1 MFNTQGDLGL
11 RNLAGIQLGSTTVSG
26 KLVLS
31 SDTGA
36 ISQTG
41 AFNVGADGSSFTAS
55 SAGQAVTLSSANVFN
70 GKTIAIHSGADASI
84 TADALKFAS
93 STIAGKLIAT
103 ATSGS
108 ITQTGALSLGADG
121 NSFSTSGAS
130 QAITLNAAN
139 LFGSNT
145 VAFNSSADTSITADT
160 LKFAT
165 SSIAGKLVAT
175 ATSGS
180 ITQTGALTLGA
191 DGNSFTTSGT
201 SQAITLNAANTF
213 GSNTVAL
220 NSSADASIT
229 ADTLKFAAST
239 ISGKLVATAST
250 GSISQT
256 GALNL
261 GADGNS
267 FSTAAGQAITLGSA
281 NVLNNKTVA
290 LNSGGDA
297 TISADAL
304 EFAASTVSGKLVATS
319 NSGSITQTGVLNLG
333 ADGNSF
339 SSAQAITLGS
349 ANVLNGKTVALTSSA
364 DASISADALKFAT
377 SSIGGKLVA
386 TASTG
391 SITQTGALNLG
402 ADGNSFSTAAG
413 QAITLNSANVFNGK
427 TVALSSGADA
437 SITADAL
444 KFAASTVNGKLLAT
458 SSSGD
463 ISQTGALNLG
473 ADGSVFQSAQG
484 VTLASANLFNGKTV
498 ALISGSD
505 ASITADALKFASSTI
520 GGKLVATT
528 SAGAITQTGGL
539 NLGADGNSFTSS
551 AGQAISLTGANVLNG
566 KTVAIH
572 SGAGASISADAL
584 KFAASTVSGDFT
596 ATATSGAI
604 SQSGALSIAG
614 TSHLNA
620 GSNAIN
626 LTQANDFQGLVHL
639 AGGDSQ
645 VRDINNLAIATA
657 QVANLTLNSQGALN
671 LGTTTAS
678 QLTATSQGGAI
689 TQTGVLTVAGDSS
702 LDAGSG
708 TIVLTQA
715 NALAGRVSLTGGSA
729 ELNNQQALSLGNLSV
744 GALGVSSQG
753 PLNLGSGQAGSLVAN
768 SHGGAITQ
776 SGALQIAGSSQLNAG
791 AADITLDQ
799 AGNDFQSTLSLTGG
813 RVQLRDQNALSLGAL
828 QTGALTLRSQGAL
841 LLGAGDL
848 ASLDA
853 RSEGGAIT
861 QSGVLRVLG
870 DASLNA
876 GSGALQLSQAN
887 EWRGAV
893 RVDAAAVN
901 LNSATALNL
910 RLASGGAAVLRTA
923 GDLQLSGQSQ
933 SLDAAS
939 AGAITLGTTQVDQ
952 QLLLSSQQGLR
963 QLAGSA
969 LQVGGGSQIL
979 AAGQTVDLRGTQGGP
994 SNRFGGEIDIQ
1005 AASLHLR
1012 AQGPLRAALQTS
1024 GGADLDGLNDAVQLR
1039 GHVGG
1044 DLISHSA
1051 AATTIAGLQVDGG
1064 AQITAGTS
1072 LSQSAAL
1079 HVAGASRI
1087 SSGTGSLNL
1096 EQADNQFGAT
1106 VQLQAGGTARLRA
1119 ASALDVVINSGPGD
1133 SRVESLGNQLTVT
1146 GQTAGAL
1153 QLESAGSLS
1162 LGALQTAAG
1171 LQARAEQ
1178 GVSQNAALNLG
1189 ASSRIESRRA
1199 ALLLDHADN
1208 RFQGTLQLQ
1217 SGGSLDLNS
1226 AGDLDLNLVSGQGA
1240 RINSQGSLRVSGQS
1254 AGALRSRST
1263 ATTAFAGLQVADSLD
1278 SEASAF
1284 SQSGALIV
1292 GRDAQLRATA
1302 GGARLDQAGN
1312 RFGGALSLS
1321 ASGRASLS
1329 SSQDLVL
1336 TLQTEEQA
1344 SIQLGQGQLTLS
1356 AQARKGLS
1364 VESGGGV
1371 QLAASQVDGV
1381 LSIQAQGPVTQNAAL
1396 RSQGLLLTGPGAVQ
1410 LTHAD
1415 NQIGSLAVRS
1425 AGVAEGAIAV
1435 RSASAL
1441 RVATLQGV
1449 SGETV
1454 AGIQRQGDVSLQTG
1468 SAGLSLEAGIATGSN
1483 TLRLESSGAVS
1494 QNEAATIQAA
1504 RLALLG
1510 AGSFQLQSAGNRID
1524 AVAMSGTPAGAGLSA
1539 ARDGSVS
1546 LRTAGALQVDTVQSL
1561 QGIQRQGDVSL
1572 RSDSGALR
1580 LNQAVQAQGSL
1591 LVLQAVGNVS
1601 QASGA
1606 TVQATGLEL
1615 RGAGAVQLDQAG
1627 NRVERL
1633 AALGGGGAAGS
1644 DGALR
1649 FLNSGAL
1656 ELGTVLSSGV
1666 QRQGDVSLR
1675 SASGDL
1681 LLSQPIQLG
1690 GATLRLDSAQ
1700 GRIQQSG
1707 GRIEAGSLGLRAA
1720 EGIALGQD
1728 NAWSGR
1734 VAARSERGDL
1744 LLRNSQGYTVA
1755 ELAGDGDLFAGTR
1768 GLAAPAAGAAVVL
1781 NTGSGLVQQAAG
1793 AGILAEGLE
1802 LQGAAAYSLKD
1813 ASNQVQRFAAVQGGA
1828 NDGAIDY
1835 VDQDGFEVSS
1845 VKASGIQR
1853 SGRVQLSNPAGQLT
1867 LEPQAASLVS
1877 LQGGT
1882 VSVAS
1887 PQLVDGQLSLPVFTL
1902 SGTIALDKGLLS
1914 LKALQGAKVDA
1925 ERLGRYQ
1932 AELGLAKEVILVD
1945 AAGRPVKI
1953 LADVFVQNS
1962 GAIRVAE
1969 GAQLHLQAEQGASA
1983 SLLQTGNDFSGGFSA
1998 SLGKANAAG
2007 STEDRGPRS
2016 LLQLAGQTIQLK
2028 NEGVAADLLHFTADR
2043 MSTVDQA
2050 QITARMSF
2058 NNTLGTLT
2066 QMPALVFNFG
2076 SQAATPSNPN
2086 PFGVQPSGSLKV
2098 QVGTDGLA
2106 AQGGA
2111 EAGYVSLRPNTRLDP
2126 TRTQSLIANR
2136 AAIYLSG
2143 RETGVAGYLF
2153 FYDGAG
2159 VQTEIPIY
2167 YNGYAPSSPQVEGAL
2182 SSIASVSE
2190 SARRDRFEE
2199 AVRTEN
2205 VASRLR
2211 GGVITEVGPG
2221 SPATK
2226 GSSGAAS
2233 PAGCNVAGGDGSS
2246 GQSPLSCAAG
2256 S

>member
-1 MFNTQGDLGL
+1 M
-11 RNLAGIQLGSTTVSG
+11 
-26 KLVLS
+26 
-31 SDTGA
+31 
-36 ISQTG
+36 
-41 AFNVGADGSSFTAS
+41 
-55 SAGQAVTLSSANVFN
+55 
-70 GKTIAIHSGADASI
+70 
-84 TADALKFAS
+84 
-93 STIAGKLIAT
+93 
-103 ATSGS
+103 
-108 ITQTGALSLGADG
+108 
-121 NSFSTSGAS
+121 
-130 QAITLNAAN
+130 
-139 LFGSNT
+139 
-145 VAFNSSADTSITADT
+145 
-160 LKFAT
+160 
-165 SSIAGKLVAT
+165 
-175 ATSGS
+175 
-180 ITQTGALTLGA
+180 
-191 DGNSFTTSGT
+191 
-201 SQAITLNAANTF
+201 
-213 GSNTVAL
+213 
-220 NSSADASIT
+220 
-229 ADTLKFAAST
+229 
-239 ISGKLVATAST
+239 ATAST